1 MNYYPWPKPVEEAS
15 NQPGRAPEYQFRE
28 LELEFQVAA
37 AVQRCIRVDQ
47 ARIPLS
53 KAPAWWYSGQNA

>member
-1 MNYYPWPKPVEEAS
+1 MNCYPWPKPVEEAS
-15 NQPGRAPEYQFRE
+15 NQSGRAAEYLFRE
-28 LELEFQVAA
+28 LGLEFQVAA
-37 AVQRCIRVDQ
+37 TVQRCIRVDQ

>member
-15 NQPGRAPEYQFRE
+15 NQPGPVLEYQFPE
-28 LELEFQVAA
+28 LGLEFQVAA
-37 AVQRCIRVDQ
+37 TVQRCERVEQ

-53 KAPAWWYSGQNA
+53 KAPAWWYSSQNA